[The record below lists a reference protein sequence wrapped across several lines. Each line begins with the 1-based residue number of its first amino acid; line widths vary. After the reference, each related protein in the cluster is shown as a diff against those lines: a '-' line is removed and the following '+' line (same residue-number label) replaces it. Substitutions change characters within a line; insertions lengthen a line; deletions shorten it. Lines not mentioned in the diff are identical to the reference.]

1 MTKIEGE
8 AFKNCKGLK
17 SVYVSWET
25 PLDIDFDVFN
35 RKRTCILYVPLGTKA
50 LYYDSTWGDCF
61 DNIVEYDVDG
71 INDAITAEQSEEV
84 ARYSADGQRLS
95 APAQGLNVVKY
106 RDGSVRKVMV
116 R

>member
-25 PLDIDFDVFN
+25 PFAIDFDVFN
-35 RKRTCILYVPLGTKA
+35 RKRTCILYVPLGTKS

-71 INDAITAEQSEEV
+71 INDATTVEQSEEV

-95 APAQGLNVVKY
+95 APAQGLNIVKY